1 MITKA
6 DKNNESLNQYDNLLE
21 EYTKL
26 LDKNEKLESFTKK
39 KIFDNA
45 SSLRNIKEEHTKEI
59 IKYKTIVKDLQ
70 EDIKKHIDVT
80 SKMNLELN
88 KLKRYT
94 LKVKKSNTEL
104 ESKISIL
111 EEYQIPFEIVLE
123 TQLNKSD
130 KENSTLIFAVI
141 GIDNFLSIKND
152 ISTFTTVDNFTL
164 GIYKYIQKILTDED
178 TVYYFKNG
186 TYFITISNKDIKSS
200 KEILQNIGIKKMIN
214 KIPVT
219 ISSCIISKQEDDTP
233 SSLLEKGLNA
243 YDNLMLTHELS
254 QVIEI

>member
-1 MITKA
+1 MSTQE
-6 DKNNESLNQYDNLLE
+6 DLNTTSLNQYSELLKN
-21 EYTKL
+21 YTNL
-26 LDKNEKLESFTKK
+26 LDKNEKLEAFTKK

-45 SSLRNIKEEHTKEI
+45 SSLRTIKEEHTKEI
-59 IKYKTIVKDLQ
+59 IKYKTIVKELQ
-70 EDIKKHIDVT
+70 EDIKKHINVT
-80 SKMNLELN
+80 SKMSLELN

-94 LKVKKSNTEL
+94 LKIKESNTEL

-123 TQLNKSD
+123 TQINKSEKD
-130 KENSTLIFAVI
+130 NSSLIFAVI
-141 GIDNFLSIKND
+141 GIDNFLSIKPAVE
-152 ISTFTTVDNFTL
+152 TFTTIDNFTL
-164 GIYKYIQKILTDED
+164 GIYKFIQKILSQED

-186 TYFITISNKDIKSS
+186 TYFITISNKDMQSS
-200 KEILQNIGIKKMIN
+200 KEILKNIGIKKMIN

-219 ISSCIISKQEDDTP
+219 ISSCIISREENDTP

-243 YDNLMLTHELS
+243 YDELMKTHELS